1 MFLLYLGSTVHDF
14 IRFSEVNTFSVDR
27 SGIKAD
33 VLFEYT
39 LTPNIV
45 QNIIKRKVWNFLD
58 LFSVLGGIASVLS
71 VFFAILFIPFA
82 DHNFVLKAIESL
94 YVCK

>member
-1 MFLLYLGSTVHDF
+1 ME
-14 IRFSEVNTFSVDR
+14 FSLDAN
-27 SGIKAD
+27 
-33 VLFEYT
+33 
-39 LTPNIV
+39 PV

-58 LFSVLGGIASVLS
+58 LFSVLGGIASVLGVIFS
-71 VFFAILFIPFA
+71 ILFIPFA